1 MYNMINITTDVYY
14 IWKLLRDE
22 IIRVLIA
29 RKKKKTISLI
39 LHLYDIMDIH

>member
-1 MYNMINITTDVYY
+1 MYNMINITTAVYY

-22 IIRVLIA
+22 ILSSHC
-29 RKKKKTISLI
+29 KEKKKTISLI

>member
-1 MYNMINITTDVYY
+1 MYNMINIITTAVDY

-22 IIRVLIA
+22 ILRVLIA
-29 RKKKKTISLI
+29 RKKNYFFI